1 MNFIE
6 NFKISLDSIKA
17 NKLRSFLTMLGIII
31 GISSVITLVSLGQGA
46 RESITGEFEKIGA
59 AAVSI
64 KVNLQKA
71 SSSDFI
77 TFDDIKKIKENVPTV
92 KYITP
97 SIHKQG
103 IISTE
108 NTIKRAY
115 ISGGNDEMLYTENYE
130 VIHGRFFN
138 KREYLEGKPVV
149 VIDEIAARTLFGYTD
164 ATGKKVNIGSK
175 LSPKK
180 ATIIGITKSQMGIF
194 GGMDENTPAFVA
206 VPYTFIGNLF
216 SDTVIDVIML
226 SATSKE
232 EAESA
237 GNGAIHVLES
247 RHNNKGREVY
257 RPENILKQLEQ
268 VNKVITIFTAFI
280 GAVAAISLLVGGIGV
295 MNIMLVSVTERT
307 REIGI
312 RKAIGATT
320 KNILMQFLTESIIL
334 SLIGGIIGMIIGIL
348 GATLIGSFVK
358 VNPVLSPIAI
368 LGTLIFSS
376 SVGIFFGI
384 YPAKKAAQLDPI
396 EALRYE

>member
-1 MNFIE
+1 MSFIE
-6 NFKISLDSIKA
+6 NFKISLESIKS

-46 RESITGEFEKIGA
+46 KESITGEFEKIGA
-59 AAVSI
+59 STISI

-77 TFDDIKKIKENVPTV
+77 TNDDVREIKERVPTV
-92 KYITP
+92 KYVSP

-103 IISTE
+103 IISSE
-108 NTIKRAY
+108 STIKRAH
-115 ISGGNDEMLYTENYE
+115 ISGGNDEMLYIDNYE
-130 VIHGRFFN
+130 IIHGRFFN
-138 KREYLEGKPVV
+138 KREYQEGKAVV
-149 VIDEIAARTLFGYTD
+149 VLDEIAARSLFGYRD
-164 ATGKKVNIGSK
+164 VTGKKVNIGSK

-194 GGMDENTPAFVA
+194 GGVDENMPAFA
-206 VPYTFIGNLF
+206 VVPSTFINSLYA
-216 SDTVIDVIML
+216 DTVLDVIML

-232 EAESA
+232 DAESA

-257 RPENILKQLEQ
+257 KPENILKQLEQ

-320 KNILMQFLTESIIL
+320 KNILMQFLTESLIL

-348 GATLIGSFVK
+348 GGTLIGSFVK
-358 VNPVLSPIAI
+358 VTPVLSPTTI
-368 LGTLIFSS
+368 LGTLLFSS

-384 YPAKKAAQLDPI
+384 YPAKKAAKLDPI